1 MFSKGICVM
10 TRKTVPRIYFS
21 RLNSF
26 QTDLTQ
32 EVSRFPGCIDSR
44 TFVDADENNHLS
56 LLTMSSWITLESWRC
71 WETSYERN
79 ELFLKS
85 WPAEEFPVVN
95 HTILRPNPVDVP
107 LL

>member
-10 TRKTVPRIYFS
+10 TRKSVPRIYFS
-21 RLNSF
+21 RLNAF

-32 EVSRFPGCIDSR
+32 EVSRFPGCIQSQ
-44 TFVDADENNHLS
+44 TFVDTDENNHLS
-56 LLTMSSWITLESWRC
+56 LLTMSSWLTVDSWYQ